1 MSTIKKHISLLL
13 SVCLLLCAA
22 LLGACAAGVNTKPVY
37 DADGRLLEP
46 ESYGRVK
53 LGQYKGLDVT
63 ETIVTA
69 SETALQ
75 ISMEYER
82 ENFPDMSEDELKA
95 YCEQKLADEM
105 AKLAKDDAVAELVN
119 KAIDNSSFSLNETAV
134 EYHFQERLKYY
145 QDMADVYG
153 MSIEEFAANI
163 VRNPDN
169 FESEIRLF
177 AEQTVKLV
185 LLSEAIVEK
194 EKLPYDASLTG
205 DDAKSEMID
214 LASECIYKYADV
226 NRVVN

>member
-1 MSTIKKHISLLL
+1 MSIIKKHISLLL

-82 ENFPDMSEDELKA
+82 ENFPDMSE
-95 YCEQKLADEM
+95 YCREK
-105 AKLAKDDAVAELVN
+105 
-119 KAIDNSSFSLNETAV
+119 ISS
-134 EYHFQERLKYY
+134 ERLKGMI
-145 QDMADVYG
+145 MAPWIRTIPEYRRLHWQ
-153 MSIEEFAANI
+153 AA
-163 VRNPDN
+163 D
-169 FESEIRLF
+169 LM
-177 AEQTVKLV
+177 A
-185 LLSEAIVEK
+185 EAI
-194 EKLPYDASLTG
+194 G
-205 DDAKSEMID
+205 
-214 LASECIYKYADV
+214 
-226 NRVVN
+226 RVSR